1 MIGLTKEQKKKVQD
15 LVKTA
20 YGGMNKEKNIQ
31 KFVQDSINIV
41 FKDSPVL
48 SKALKYST
56 KCINKYDPKKRNK
69 KFNFG
74 NLQKSEKEEKYEKKL
89 AKKEEEYEKKLAS
102 KEIIAKDKENAK
114 KLLQF
119 YDNHIS
125 KAWGLNIHN
134 SHKIKTSILKDKSD
148 NKCAQICAH
157 ILKSNF
163 KSKGHSK
170 EFLKN
175 LAEIKNSEVPRDIPE
190 LQFLKK
196 IVTDS
201 NDPSPK
207 TILENLFVKRNFLAN
222 NGIRVN
228 LENDLIKYIQTE
240 NIAHIKDMCKNLS
253 TELNKPQPK
262 LFGTAIKKQSREL
275 DSINQDLQRI
285 KPQFKIQ

>member
-1 MIGLTKEQKKKVQD
+1 MIELTEEQKKKVQD

-31 KFVQDSINIV
+31 EIVQASINIV

-48 SKALKYST
+48 SEALKYST

-74 NLQKSEKEEKYEKKL
+74 NLQKSEKEK
-89 AKKEEEYEKKLAS
+89 EYEKKLAS
-102 KEIIAKDKENAK
+102 EEIIAKDKENAK

-125 KAWGLNIHN
+125 KSWGLNIHN
-134 SHKIKTSILKDKSD
+134 IHNSHKKTSILKDKSD

-163 KSKGHSK
+163 KSRGHSK

-175 LAEIKNSEVPRDIPE
+175 LAEIENSEVPRDIPE

-207 TILENLFVKRNFLAN
+207 IIEKLFDKRNFLAN
-222 NGIRVN
+222 NGIRVD
-228 LENDLIKYIQTE
+228 LEDDLILYIKTE
-240 NIAHIKDMCKNLS
+240 NIDYIKNMCKNLS

-262 LFGTAIKKQSREL
+262 LFDTAIKKQSREL
-275 DSINQDLQRI
+275 DCINQDIQRI
-285 KPQFKIQ
+285 KPEFRNQ